1 MTGGIRDNGDD
12 DLDEQHEINVT
23 PFIDVILVLLI
34 IFMVAA
40 PLATVDVNVDLP
52 GSTATAQPRPE
63 QPIYVTLRDDLSINI
78 GNDPVPAEQLTMA
91 LDDAT
96 DGDHEQRL
104 FLRADQ
110 AVPYGNLMALLN
122 ELRASGYLKIALVG
136 LETLPAAEPR
146 P

>member
-1 MTGGIRDNGDD
+1 MAGGIRDSGDD

-52 GSTATAQPRPE
+52 SSTATPQTRPE

-78 GNDPVPAEQLTMA
+78 GNDLVPADQLASA
-91 LDDAT
+91 LDT
-96 DGDHEQRL
+96 ITEGDRQQRL

-110 AVPYGNLMALLN
+110 AVPYGDLMGLLN
-122 ELRASGYLKIALVG
+122 SLRASGYLKIAQVG
-136 LETLPAAEPR
+136 LESLPAAEATP
-146 P
+146 